1 MTAHG
6 RCRAVR
12 GRILRDGPGTYPWAV
27 PRSARSFADDLRA
40 RSDEQL
46 GVLLAA
52 RPDLMRPAAA
62 DLTALAA
69 RAGTRGS
76 VQRALDHL
84 AADQL
89 RVLEAVLVGG
99 ADRAAELLGAPK
111 RRVQSVLRGLW
122 DQALVW
128 RSPEGYRTVRAAS
141 EILSS
146 PARLGPTS
154 RDLGVPDRSAGAV
167 TSYESLGAAA
177 RSAMDRL
184 RWQHP
189 RAGFEGPS
197 AAGVLDEL
205 VDAGLVVRSDD
216 SGIVPREVAL
226 ALRGGRLYE
235 DGITAPEPPTGG
247 LPARDVDAD
256 AARAALDILWHVESL
271 VRLWDRTPPRV
282 LRSGGLS
289 VRDHRAAAAA
299 LDVGTE
305 LAAFVIELAYGAGL
319 VANDGD
325 FEPTWLPTKTYDDW
339 VDGDPADRWATLA
352 GAWWM
357 SGRAAFLAGS
367 NAQQGTINVLS
378 ADVAWP
384 MMRGRRHDVLQVLA
398 ESDPDIAVPVDFVD
412 AMLHWRRPLRLPPG
426 VPTRAA
432 EVLREAAWLGVT
444 GRGVL
449 AGPGRALV
457 RGDNLAGAMRD
468 AMPAPVDHLL
478 LQADL
483 TAVAPGPLTD
493 ELAHLMQDAAEV
505 ESRGGATVYRFTDAS
520 LRRALDSGR
529 SASDLVERLT
539 VASPTPVPQPLE
551 YLITDVA
558 RRHGQTRVGTAGCYL
573 RNDDVA
579 MLDAMTSDRN
589 LSALQ
594 LRKIAPTVVI
604 SPAHPTTVL
613 EMLRQHGYSPVAE
626 GQDGHVV
633 HVGRDRPRATAARP
647 TTPPALPEVTDEG
660 LAELV
665 AHLRRGEAMS
675 AERSAS
681 TSSGPRIPST
691 DPTVTLAMLHDA
703 AADRAP
709 VWIGFSD
716 VDGELH
722 RALFRPDRVDGGR
735 VTGVVDDGK
744 QTRTFSIH
752 RISGVVPA

>member
-1 MTAHG
+1 M
-6 RCRAVR
+6 
-12 GRILRDGPGTYPWAV
+12 

-46 GVLLAA
+46 RVLLAA

-62 DLTALAA
+62 DLTGLAA

-84 AADQL
+84 AADRL

-111 RRVQSVLRGLW
+111 RRVQDICRALW
-122 DQALVW
+122 DQALLW
-128 RSPEGYRTVRAAS
+128 RSPEGYRAVRAAG
-141 EILSS
+141 EILTA

-154 RDLGVPDRSAGAV
+154 RDLGVPDRSGSALA
-167 TSYESLGAAA
+167 SYEKLSAPA
-177 RSAMDRL
+177 RSAIDRL

-189 RAGFEGPS
+189 RASFEGSS

-205 VDAGLVVRSDD
+205 VAAGLVVRCDD
-216 SGIVPREVAL
+216 GGILPREVGL
-226 ALRGGRLYE
+226 ALRGGRLYR
-235 DGITAPEPPTGG
+235 DGITAPEPPTAR
-247 LPARDVDAD
+247 LLARDVDAD
-256 AARAALDILWHVESL
+256 AARAAMDILWHVESL

-299 LDVGTE
+299 LDVEAE
-305 LAAFVIELAYGAGL
+305 LAAFVIELAHDAGL

-325 FEPTWLPTKTYDDW
+325 FEPSWLPTQRYDDW
-339 VDGDPADRWATLA
+339 VDSDPADRWAALA
-352 GAWWM
+352 AAWWA

-367 NAQQGTINVLS
+367 SSEQGTINVLS
-378 ADVAWP
+378 AEVAWP
-384 MMRGRRHDVLQVLA
+384 MMRPRRRDVMQILA
-398 ESDPDIAVPVDFVD
+398 ELDPDVAVPVDHVD

-426 VPTRAA
+426 APTRAA

-444 GRGVL
+444 GRGLL
-449 AGPGRALV
+449 AGPGHALV
-457 RGDNLAGAMRD
+457 HGGNLAQAMRA

-520 LRRALDSGR
+520 VRRALDAGR
-529 SASDLVERLT
+529 SATDLVERLT

-558 RRHGQTRVGTAGCYL
+558 RRHGQTRVGTAACYL

-579 MLDAMTSDRN
+579 MLDAMTNDRN

-594 LRKIAPTVVI
+594 LRKIAPTVVV

-633 HVGRDRPRATAARP
+633 HVGHDRPRAAAGRTTVPP
-647 TTPPALPEVTDEG
+647 TLPEVTEQA
-660 LAELV
+660 LEQLV
-665 AHLRRGEAMS
+665 THLRQGEAAS
-675 AERSAS
+675 AERHAS
-681 TSSGPRIPST
+681 STPGPRIPST

-735 VTGVVDDGK
+735 VTGFIDDSK
-744 QTRTFSIH
+744 QARTFSIH

>member
-1 MTAHG
+1 
-6 RCRAVR
+6 
-12 GRILRDGPGTYPWAV
+12 
-27 PRSARSFADDLRA
+27 
-40 RSDEQL
+40 
-46 GVLLAA
+46 
-52 RPDLMRPAAA
+52 MRPAAA
-62 DLTALAA
+62 DLTGLAA

-84 AADQL
+84 SADRL

-99 ADRAAELLGAPK
+99 ADRAAELLAAPK
-111 RRVQSVLRGLW
+111 RQVQAICRSLW
-122 DQALVW
+122 DQALLW
-128 RSPEGYRTVRAAS
+128 RSPEGYRPVRSAT
-141 EILSS
+141 EILNT

-154 RDLGVPDRSAGAV
+154 RDLGVPDRSAAAPAA
-167 TSYESLGAAA
+167 YEQLSAAA

-189 RAGFEGPS
+189 RASFEGPS
-197 AAGVLDEL
+197 ASGVLDEL
-205 VDAGLVVRSDD
+205 VAAGLVVRFED
-216 SGIVPREVAL
+216 GGVVPREIGL
-226 ALRGGRLYE
+226 ALRGGRLYR
-235 DGITAPEPPTGG
+235 DGITAPAPPTQR
-247 LPARDVDAD
+247 LLARDVDAD

-271 VRLWDRTPPRV
+271 VRLWDQTPPRV

-289 VRDHRAAAAA
+289 VRDHRAVATA
-299 LDVGTE
+299 LDVDTG
-305 LAAFVIELAYGAGL
+305 LAAFVIELAYDAGL
-319 VANDGD
+319 VASDGD
-325 FEPTWLPTKTYDDW
+325 FEPSWLPTSRYDEW
-339 VDGDPADRWATLA
+339 VDRDPADRWAALA
-352 GAWWM
+352 AAWWT
-357 SGRAAFLAGS
+357 SGRAAFLAGTS
-367 NAQQGTINVLS
+367 SEQGTINVLS
-378 ADVAWP
+378 GDVAWP
-384 MMRGRRHDVLQVLA
+384 MMRARRHDVLRIVA
-398 ESDPDIAVPVDFVD
+398 ETDPDVAVSIDHVD

-426 VPTRAA
+426 APTRAA
-432 EVLREAAWLGVT
+432 EVLREAAWLGAT

-449 AGPGRALV
+449 AAPGRALV
-457 RGDNLAGAMRD
+457 RGEGLAAAMRD
-468 AMPAPVDHLL
+468 SLPAPVDHLL

-483 TAVAPGPLTD
+483 TAVAPGPLAD

-520 LRRALDSGR
+520 VRRALDAGR
-529 SASDLVERLT
+529 SASDLLERLT

-551 YLITDVA
+551 YLILDVA

-579 MLDAMTSDRN
+579 TLDAITNDRN

-633 HVGRDRPRATAARP
+633 HVGHDRPRATAAH
-647 TTPPALPEVTDEG
+647 TSIPPELPAVTDQA
-660 LAELV
+660 LDQLV
-665 AHLRRGEAMS
+665 AHLRRGEAS
-675 AERSAS
+675 SVQRSAS
-681 TSSGPRIPST
+681 GAPGPRIPST
-691 DPTVTLAMLHDA
+691 DPTVTLAILHDA

>member
-1 MTAHG
+1 M
-6 RCRAVR
+6 R
-12 GRILRDGPGTYPWAV
+12 
-27 PRSARSFADDLRA
+27 
-40 RSDEQL
+40 
-46 GVLLAA
+46 VLLAA

-62 DLTALAA
+62 DLTGLAA

-84 AADQL
+84 SADRL

-99 ADRAAELLGAPK
+99 ADNAAQLLAAPK
-111 RRVQSVLRGLW
+111 RQVQTICRALW
-122 DQALVW
+122 DQALLW
-128 RSPEGYRTVRAAS
+128 RSPEGYRAVRAAA
-141 EILSS
+141 EILSA
-146 PARLGPTS
+146 PARLGPTG
-154 RDLGVPDRSAGAV
+154 RELGVPDRSAGAV
-167 TSYESLGAAA
+167 TSYEQLSAAG
-177 RSAMDRL
+177 RSAIDRL

-189 RAGFEGPS
+189 RASFEGAS
-197 AAGVLDEL
+197 ASGVLDEL
-205 VDAGLVVRSDD
+205 VAAGLVVRTEDG
-216 SGIVPREVAL
+216 GILPREVGL
-226 ALRGGRLYE
+226 ALRGGRLYQ
-235 DGITAPEPPTGG
+235 DGLSAPTPPTQR
-247 LPARDVDAD
+247 LVARDVDAD

-271 VRLWDRTPPRV
+271 VRLWDQAPPRV

-299 LDVGTE
+299 LDVDSG

-325 FEPTWLPTKTYDDW
+325 FEPSWLPTSTYDDW
-339 VDGDPADRWATLA
+339 VDRDPADRWAALA
-352 GAWWM
+352 AAWWT
-357 SGRAAFLAGS
+357 SGRAAFLAGTS
-367 NAQQGTINVLS
+367 SEQGTINVLS
-378 ADVAWP
+378 GDVSWP
-384 MMRGRRHDVLQVLA
+384 MMRARRHDVLQILA
-398 ESDPDIAVPVDFVD
+398 EVEPDIAVSVEYVD
-412 AMLHWRRPLRLPPG
+412 AMLHWRRPLRLPLG
-426 VPTRAA
+426 APTRVA
-432 EVLREAAWLGVT
+432 EVLREAAWIGVT

-449 AGPGRALV
+449 AAPGRALV
-457 RGDNLAGAMRD
+457 GGDGLAAAMSGSL
-468 AMPAPVDHLL
+468 PAPVDHLL

-483 TAVAPGPLTD
+483 TAVAPGPLAD

-520 LRRALDSGR
+520 IRRALDAGR
-529 SASDLVERLT
+529 SASDLLERLT

-551 YLITDVA
+551 YLVLDVA

-579 MLDAMTSDRN
+579 TLDAMTSDRN

-633 HVGRDRPRATAARP
+633 HVGHDRPRATAARSGAP
-647 TTPPALPEVTDEG
+647 PEVPAVTDQALEQ
-660 LAELV
+660 LV
-665 AHLRRGEAMS
+665 AHLRRGEA
-675 AERSAS
+675 ATAARTAS
-681 TSSGPRIPST
+681 SVPGPRIPST

-735 VTGVVDDGK
+735 VTGVVDDGN
-744 QTRTFSIH
+744 QIRTFSIH